1 MMGVLGWLVAAALG
15 SSVQGESVPFGDTH
29 GWELGLASPHCW
41 GGRKGFPACIVGF
54 PKFEALNGEELQGG
68 EVLW

>member
-15 SSVQGESVPFGDTH
+15 SSVQGESVPFGVTH

-41 GGRKGFPACIVGF
+41 GGDKGVSCMHCGVS
-54 PKFEALNGEELQGG
+54 
-68 EVLW
+68 